1 MVKCNWSKKRSSY
14 KDFFFLFFLNKLFTY
29 SNIYELIYLFIKQQL
44 WMSALAVKTI
54 SNISLMFKVMTVFGE
69 KFVNSLSETSNMK

>member
-1 MVKCNWSKKRSSY
+1 MYIRSKMILLILGMRKKMVKCNWSKKDPVTRI
-14 KDFFFLFFLNKLFTY
+14 FFLFFLNKLFTY

-54 SNISLMFKVMTVFGE
+54 SIICYGTI
-69 KFVNSLSETSNMK
+69 

>member
-14 KDFFFLFFLNKLFTY
+14 KDFFLFFLNKLFTY
-29 SNIYELIYLFIKQQL
+29 SNIYLLIYLFIKQQL

-54 SNISLMFKVMTVFGE
+54 SIICYGTI
-69 KFVNSLSETSNMK
+69 